1 MLSVF
6 LELGKKIGIFVIV
19 GQTIQHFGIS
29 KKYERYVK
37 LVISIMVVA
46 QVIFS
51 FGIYV
56 KQFQRQGILVSG
68 SEYKKKW
75 EINMDKVEEKMR
87 DYNLMITKRMEEE
100 VSDLEKQKEI
110 SYEENEKK
118 EESYGIHVEKITIP

>member
-6 LELGKKIGIFVIV
+6 LELVKKVGVFVIV

-46 QVIFS
+46 QIVFS

-56 KQFQRQGILVSG
+56 KQLQKQGIWISG
-68 SEYKKKW
+68 SEYRKEW
-75 EINMDKVEEKMR
+75 EINMSKVEEKMKEY
-87 DYNLMITKRMEEE
+87 DLIITQRMKEEVMDLERQTLPGENIQMEEE
-100 VSDLEKQKEI
+100 
-110 SYEENEKK
+110 
-118 EESYGIHVEKITIP
+118 YGIHVEKITIP